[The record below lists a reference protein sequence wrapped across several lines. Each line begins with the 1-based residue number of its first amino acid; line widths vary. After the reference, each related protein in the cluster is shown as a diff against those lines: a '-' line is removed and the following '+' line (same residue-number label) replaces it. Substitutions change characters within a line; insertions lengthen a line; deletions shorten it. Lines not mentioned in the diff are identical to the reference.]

1 MSRVISIFPKPWMTA
16 GWHVKD
22 MNIAQIFC
30 IPIGN
35 RYQLH
40 WYNCL
45 SNILN
50 WLVIISP
57 QLQQMKI
64 NTNAIR
70 NWPITRTHSA
80 GFKFGSALSK
90 KEKIHSQNL
99 KRSHRLVCV
108 HARSNYILCLTNC
121 IWNPKSV
128 AVIEK
133 SAQINTAVNRYFPIS
148 LKSTMNL
155 Q

>member
-1 MSRVISIFPKPWMTA
+1 MTA

-40 WYNCL
+40 CYNCL

-57 QLQQMKI
+57 QLQMKI

-70 NWPITRTHSA
+70 NWLA

-90 KEKIHSQNL
+90 KEKLHSRNL

-108 HARSNYILCLTNC
+108 HACSNYILCLTNC

-133 SAQINTAVNRYFPIS
+133 SAQINTAVDRYSKIS